1 MKAILGMQNRVFGP
15 AKLAGYSIL
24 SASIRSTRID
34 LTATSSC
41 KSTDRPRQLT
51 TAGDQSPV
59 GAKRITEL
67 LGDNNWQSSQL
78 PSEREGRHWLR
89 FARK

>member
-15 AKLAGYSIL
+15 AKLAGYPIL

-34 LTATSSC
+34 LT
-41 KSTDRPRQLT
+41 
-51 TAGDQSPV
+51 GDQSPV